1 MDKIKEQANIV
12 SQLLLASD
20 TGEIYTKTLT
30 RTWDI
35 LREIGILLWLVICL
49 TFVGGEWFYRTA
61 VSLGR
66 STRTW
71 YNSLGE
77 KGPDVEPQSIASTGE
92 ALLDTVKS
100 GTTYLLNQARQQL
113 GIPAPEPITPPASPA
128 KSPSPTPVDPP
139 SASGPPTT
147 VEPSISTEPATPT
160 ATILPEAEDEDDLA

>member
-12 SQLLLASD
+12 SQLLFSTE
-20 TGEIYTKTLT
+20 TGDIYTKTLT

-49 TFVGGEWFYRTA
+49 TFVGGEWFYRTS

-66 STRTW
+66 SARTW
-71 YNSLGE
+71 YSGLSE
-77 KGPDVEPQSIASTGE
+77 KSPDVEPQSIASTGE

-100 GTTYLLNQARQQL
+100 GTTYLLSQARQQL
-113 GIPAPEPITPPASPA
+113 GIPAPEPITPPAPPVTP
-128 KSPSPTPVDPP
+128 PSTPVEPP
-139 SASGPPTT
+139 SSSGPPAP

-160 ATILPEAEDEDDLA
+160 ATILPAAEDEDDLA

>member
-12 SQLLLASD
+12 SQLLFSTE
-20 TGEIYTKTLT
+20 TGDIYTKTLT

-35 LREIGILLWLVICL
+35 LREVGVLLWLVICL
-49 TFVGGEWFYRTA
+49 TFVGGEWFYRTS

-66 STRTW
+66 SARTW
-71 YNSLGE
+71 YSGLSE

-113 GIPAPEPITPPASPA
+113 GIPEPEPIAPPPAAATPPSA
-128 KSPSPTPVDPP
+128 TPVDPP
-139 SASGPPTT
+139 SPSGPPAPA
-147 VEPSISTEPATPT
+147 EPSIPNEPATPT
-160 ATILPEAEDEDDLA
+160 ATILPAAEDEDDLV